1 VIGLEA
7 IANSMASG
15 FLLGGILALTA
26 LGLSIVLGVMRLVN
40 LAHGVFLIAGAY
52 AGFFLLR
59 ATGVDPIVALLP
71 IGLMIGVLA
80 MPIQRFMLEPLSRYG
95 LEAPMMTTFGL
106 AIVVENLF
114 VVYFSADTRSIERD
128 YATVPLQIGPVSVPL
143 VYVIG
148 FIISVGAVLAVHY
161 LVSRTSFGRDLRASA
176 ADPVAAAAVG
186 VDVRRVHSL
195 TFALG
200 AACAAMGGTLIG
212 IIFSFTPASG
222 ANYLL
227 TDFAIVVLGGMGN
240 ILGTLIG
247 GILLG
252 VLQSLAGVTLGDGY
266 RDLVGLVLFLA
277 VLAVRPQG
285 LFGRSAA

>member
-1 VIGLEA
+1 MIGLEA

-52 AGFFLLR
+52 AGFFLLQ
-59 ATGVDPIVALLP
+59 ASGVDPIVALLP

-176 ADPVAAAAVG
+176 GDPVAAAAVG

-200 AACAAMGGTLIG
+200 AVCAAMGGTLIG

-240 ILGTLIG
+240 ILGTLVG

>member
-1 VIGLEA
+1 MIGLES

-52 AGFFLLR
+52 AGLFLLQ
-59 ATGVDPIVALLP
+59 ATGIDPIVALLP
-71 IGLMIGVLA
+71 IGLMIGILA
-80 MPIQRFMLEPLSRYG
+80 MPVQRFMLEPLSRYG

-114 VVYFSADTRSIERD
+114 VVYFSADTRSIGRD
-128 YATVPLQIGPVSVPL
+128 YATVPLQIGLVSVPL
-143 VYVIG
+143 VFVIG
-148 FIISVGAVLAVHY
+148 FIISVGVVLAVHY

-222 ANYLL
+222 AGYLL

-240 ILGTLIG
+240 ILGTLVS

>member
-1 VIGLEA
+1 VIGIEA
-7 IANSMASG
+7 IANSMTSG

-71 IGLMIGVLA
+71 IGLTIGVLA

-114 VVYFSADTRSIERD
+114 VMYFSADTRSIERD
-128 YATVPLQIGPVSVPL
+128 YATIPLKIGPVSVPL

-148 FIISVGAVLAVHY
+148 FIISVAAVLVVHY

-266 RDLVGLVLFLA
+266 RDVVGLVLFLA

-285 LFGRSAA
+285 LFGGKAA

>member
-1 VIGLEA
+1 VIGIEA
-7 IANSMASG
+7 IANSMTSG

-52 AGFFLLR
+52 AGFFLLQ

-114 VVYFSADTRSIERD
+114 VMYFSADTRSIERD
-128 YATVPLQIGPVSVPL
+128 YATIPLKIGPVSVPL

-148 FIISVGAVLAVHY
+148 FIISVAAVLAVHY

-266 RDLVGLVLFLA
+266 RDVVGLVLFLA

-285 LFGRSAA
+285 LFGGKAA